1 MSKIEDK
8 KAIDYWDKYRRD
20 LERSTVVDMSE
31 TQEDKLQRIKKLE
44 ADDEAWFKYYF
55 PNYYSS
61 EPAAFH
67 KRSTKRIMNNPEWIE
82 VKAWSRELAKS
93 ARTMMEIIKL
103 GLTKKKRSGLMI
115 SASADSAIKL
125 LKPYKINFETNQRII
140 NDYGPQ
146 QSYGNWSEDD
156 FITKDG
162 FSMVAV
168 GAGQSP
174 RGTRKEDVRPDFI
187 LIDDIDTDE
196 ECRNP
201 DMIDKKWDWYEQAVY
216 PTRSISKPLLVIWC
230 GNVIAEDCCIKR
242 AMKKADK
249 VEIINIRDKEG
260 KSTWPEKNT
269 EEFIDIALRGIS
281 WASIQKEY
289 YNTPITKGKV
299 FKKLHYGKM
308 RPLKDYKFL
317 VAYTDPSYKRKGDYK
332 ATVLIGRWK
341 DEYHVLRMF
350 CAQTTV
356 AKMLDWNYEIQKW
369 VGGKV
374 PVFFYIEWPWIDD
387 AIKTEIVEANKRH
400 GVAIHPKPDERDKPD
415 KYYRIEAALE
425 PLNRNVKLIF
435 NEDYKGT
442 EDMEAAEGQFLAL
455 SPKSRANDD
464 APDAVEGGKWV
475 LDSKTKNDTSKIE
488 TTKHRRTQ
496 SSKYY

>member
-1 MSKIEDK
+1 
-8 KAIDYWDKYRRD
+8 
-20 LERSTVVDMSE
+20 
-31 TQEDKLQRIKKLE
+31 
-44 ADDEAWFKYYF
+44 
-55 PNYYSS
+55 
-61 EPAAFH
+61 
-67 KRSTKRIMNNPEWIE
+67 
-82 VKAWSRELAKS
+82 
-93 ARTMMEIIKL
+93 MMETIKL
-103 GLTKKKRSGLMI
+103 GLTKKKKSGLMI
-115 SASADSAIKL
+115 SASLDSATKL
-125 LKPYKINFETNQRII
+125 LKPYKINFESNQRII
-140 NDYGPQ
+140 NDYGVQ

-156 FITKDG
+156 FTTKDG

-187 LIDDIDTDE
+187 LMDDVDTDE
-196 ECRNP
+196 DCRNP

-230 GNVIAEDCCIKR
+230 GNIIAEDCCIKR

-249 VEIINIRDKEG
+249 VEIINIRDKDG
-260 KSTWPEKNT
+260 KSTWPQKNT

-281 WASIQKEY
+281 WASQQKEY
-289 YNTPITKGKV
+289 FNTPITSGKV
-299 FKKLHYGKM
+299 FKKIHYGKM
-308 RPLKDYKFL
+308 QPLQNYKFL

-332 ATVLIGRWK
+332 ATALIGRYK
-341 DEYHVLRMF
+341 DEYHILRMF

-369 VGGKV
+369 VAGRV

-387 AIKTEIVEANKRH
+387 TIKTEIAAANERH
-400 GVAIHPKPDERDKPD
+400 GVSIHPKPDERDKPD

-425 PLNRNVKLIF
+425 PLNRNAKLIF
-435 NEDYKGT
+435 NEDYKST
-442 EDMEAAEGQFLAL
+442 EDMEAAEGQFKAL

-475 LDSKTKNDTSKIE
+475 LDSKTKNDSGKIQTSQHIRQE
-488 TTKHRRTQ
+488 TNKH
-496 SSKYY
+496 Y